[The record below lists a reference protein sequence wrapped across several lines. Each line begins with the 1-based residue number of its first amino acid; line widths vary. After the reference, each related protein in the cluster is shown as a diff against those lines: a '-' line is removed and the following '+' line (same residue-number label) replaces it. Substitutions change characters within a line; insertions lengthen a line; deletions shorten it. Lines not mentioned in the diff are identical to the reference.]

1 MKPSST
7 IIVALLCLLLLST
20 TALSAEEQFDAHK
33 PFAKLHFDDHEMDF
47 AFALIVGATMNH
59 GCEIGEAFYTASQIE
74 EGNASSWQNEWITM
88 ADRVAAR
95 GEKSLAKGHK
105 VSARDQFQRASYYY
119 RAALISMMPDDL
131 RFQKTAL
138 TGRNLLKRAGK
149 LLDPP
154 MEYIEI
160 PFEGTI
166 LPGYYRKASND
177 KKPRKTLIMLGGG
190 ETFAEDL
197 VFYISQQ
204 AFDRG
209 YNFITVDLPGQ
220 GLLPLE
226 DKVFRADVEVPVM
239 KVVDYVS
246 KKPEVDPNK
255 IAAYGI
261 SGGGGFVPKSAEN
274 DPRIKAIAM
283 NSAVVDAYPLF
294 ASMPVA
300 SATPEIVETWSTFKQ
315 NTVKSIAWRWGV
327 KSDDIP
333 GLVAANKGYA
343 FTPEKITCPAL
354 IIVGEGEYSNDEV
367 KRQQKLCY
375 DKLKVK
381 KKIVVT
387 PANEGA
393 SNHCITENR
402 SVMSQVVFDF
412 FDEVFN

>member
-1 MKPSST
+1 VEK
-7 IIVALLCLLLLST
+7 LS
-20 TALSAEEQFDAHK
+20 
-33 PFAKLHFDDHEMDF
+33 
-47 AFALIVGATMNH
+47 
-59 GCEIGEAFYTASQIE
+59 
-74 EGNASSWQNEWITM
+74 
-88 ADRVAAR
+88 
-95 GEKSLAKGHK
+95 
-105 VSARDQFQRASYYY
+105 
-119 RAALISMMPDDL
+119 
-131 RFQKTAL
+131 
-138 TGRNLLKRAGK
+138 LK
-149 LLDPP
+149 
-154 MEYIEI
+154 
-160 PFEGTI
+160 I
-166 LPGYYRKASND
+166 L
-177 KKPRKTLIMLGGG
+177 
-190 ETFAEDL
+190 F
-197 VFYISQQ
+197 FYISQQ

-220 GLLPLE
+220 GLLPLKN
-226 DKVFRADVEVPVM
+226 KVFRADVEVPVM
-239 KVVDYVS
+239 KVVDYVL

-343 FTPEKITCPAL
+343 FTPERITCPAL

-381 KKIVVT
+381 KKMVVT